1 MPTIANDF
9 KVEMAVNESII
20 NAQSIKV
27 LIRKPNTISFVEKD
41 PTSVDN
47 VNNIIKYDVTTAF
60 NDIAGEWVFKV
71 VIVNSYGLTSTSTSE
86 SIIVDE
92 SI

>member
-9 KVEMAVNESII
+9 KVEMAINESIV

-41 PTSVDN
+41 PTSTDDIS
-47 VNNIIKYDVTTAF
+47 NIIKYDVTSAF
-60 NDIAGEWVFKV
+60 NDVAGEWVFKV
-71 VIVNSYGLTSTSTSE
+71 VIVDGSGLISTSTSE